1 MSPFKTSH
9 PERRVARGLH
19 ARSRKSFLLLT
30 LLTALS
36 ALPALSQAETLYV
49 TADTMFTSGPAGVI
63 ENAALVVENGTISAV
78 GPAADIAVPAGA
90 RSVEAAVVLPGLIDS
105 HTVVGVNGAWNIPAD
120 QDGFE
125 ASDAAGAEYR
135 VLDSFNPL
143 ERLVSYALSMGA
155 TTLHVTPQ
163 PTAPIAGSSAI
174 FKSRGQVADD
184 MLLKADAA
192 MLFNLG
198 AAPKSAF
205 ADQGGPSTRMATA
218 ALIREQFYAARHWA
232 AEDEDDRKP
241 DLAMSALARVL
252 SGETKAVFTA
262 HREDDIATA
271 LRIAAEFDL
280 EPVIAYGT
288 EAFLMRP
295 LLAAANATVILA
307 PPMQRVSG
315 MERWNS
321 TLEAAALLGDGDVS
335 FVLATG
341 YEAYVP
347 KSRVL
352 LWETGMAA
360 ANGLSRERAIS
371 SVTIDAA
378 RLWGIED
385 RVGSLEVGKDADL
398 VLFNGDPLEYTTL
411 VEHVIIDG
419 ELVTP

>member
-1 MSPFKTSH
+1 
-9 PERRVARGLH
+9 
-19 ARSRKSFLLLT
+19 
-30 LLTALS
+30 
-36 ALPALSQAETLYV
+36 
-49 TADTMFTSGPAGVI
+49 
-63 ENAALVVENGTISAV
+63 
-78 GPAADIAVPAGA
+78 
-90 RSVEAAVVLPGLIDS
+90 
-105 HTVVGVNGAWNIPAD
+105 
-120 QDGFE
+120 
-125 ASDAAGAEYR
+125 
-135 VLDSFNPL
+135 
-143 ERLVSYALSMGA
+143 
-155 TTLHVTPQ
+155 
-163 PTAPIAGSSAI
+163 
-174 FKSRGQVADD
+174 
-184 MLLKADAA
+184 
-192 MLFNLG
+192 
-198 AAPKSAF
+198 
-205 ADQGGPSTRMATA
+205 
-218 ALIREQFYAARHWA
+218 
-232 AEDEDDRKP
+232 
-241 DLAMSALARVL
+241 
-252 SGETKAVFTA
+252 
-262 HREDDIATA
+262 
-271 LRIAAEFDL
+271 
-280 EPVIAYGT
+280 
-288 EAFLMRP
+288 MRP